1 MRRIYESITD
11 CLQDY
16 GNTVSR
22 TKSLKITFDNI
33 LSDQEHAEQFKIRI
47 NQIMLLPHHFDMDFF
62 YAGKRKDGIR
72 ILSMYGFTKLNRE
85 NIFDYNSNDLKRIN
99 ERNQNPEKFVET
111 ETKILNDL
119 PCYTSPLLNREDL
132 IHIVEHDPRTC
143 KLFGEHYHYFGEVF
157 LRPKVAEMQIDNIG
171 MLMLLDYGL
180 DCLVKGGKFCLQ
192 TVVGRLLDYNGK
204 LKEEEI
210 KRVFGF
216 FFTDEEAVFEW
227 QKSMKIDLV

>member
-1 MRRIYESITD
+1 MRRIYESIAD
-11 CLQDY
+11 CLRDY
-16 GNTVSR
+16 RNTVSR

-47 NQIMLLPHHFDMDFF
+47 NQAMLLPHHFDLDFF

-72 ILSMYGFTKLNRE
+72 ILSVYGFTNRE
-85 NIFDYNSNDLKRIN
+85 NIFDYNPNELNLMN
-99 ERNQNPEKFVET
+99 ERNQNSEKFVET

-132 IHIVEHDPRTC
+132 IHVVEHDPRTC

-157 LRPKVAEMQIDNIG
+157 LRPEVAEMQIDNIG

-180 DCLVKGGKFCLQ
+180 DCLVNGRDFNLQ
-192 TVVGRLLDYNGK
+192 TMVGRLLDYNGR

-210 KRVFGF
+210 KRVFEF
-216 FFTDEEAVFEW
+216 FFVDGEAVFEG
-227 QKSMKIDLV
+227 KVG